1 MNSARVNNFDLIRL
15 VAALQVL
22 IYHALTHFNLNSV
35 YQDKIKAVISYFPG
49 VPIFFTISGFLIYK
63 SIERNSHDLKRYFKN
78 RLIRIFPA
86 LFICLLFTVIL
97 LASSNELTFPDFF
110 SASFWL
116 WIAAQLS
123 IFQFYKMPSLATWGV
138 GHPNGSLWSIS
149 VELQYYFFLPL
160 LFLSVFKWRKT
171 KLVQNLTFLF
181 LGLLSLVYA
190 SYQKTV
196 ILESEM
202 AGNIMGVI
210 LFNYLYFFCIG
221 ILIYINFEFISKFLK
236 NKGLFWLVFFVSY
249 TLIFR
254 NWLGLFDNIYEV
266 SAYGFLG
273 ATLLGIATISLTYTA
288 PSLSNKLLRGNDI
301 SYGMYIFHMP
311 IFNYFI
317 NQQKEISWEKLIF
330 ICAIVICVAYLSWRF
345 IEKKMLQF
353 KV

>member
-1 MNSARVNNFDLIRL
+1 M
-15 VAALQVL
+15 AALQVL
-22 IYHALTHFNLNSV
+22 IYHALTHFDLNSV
-35 YQDKIKAVISYFPG
+35 YQEKVKAIIAYFPG

-86 LFICLLFTVIL
+86 LFICLLFTISL
-97 LASSNELTFPDFF
+97 LLISKEISFSNFF
-110 SASFWL
+110 TSSFWL
-116 WIAAQLS
+116 WVAAQLTV
-123 IFQFYKMPSLATWGV
+123 FQFYKMPSLTSWGV

-160 LFLSVFKWRKT
+160 LFLSIFKWRKT
-171 KLVQNLTFLF
+171 RLVENIVFLS
-181 LGLLSLVYA
+181 LGLLSLLFA
-190 SYQKTV
+190 SYQKIV

-221 ILIYINFEFISKFLK
+221 ILIYINFDFLSKFFK
-236 NKGLFWLVFFVSY
+236 NWGLLWVGSFIAYMLV
-249 TLIFR
+249 FR
-254 NWLGLFDNIYEV
+254 NWLGLFDNVYEV
-266 SAYGFLG
+266 SFYGVLG
-273 ATLLGIATISLTYTA
+273 ATLLAFATISLTYTA
-288 PSLSNKLLRGNDI
+288 PSLSNKLLQGNDI
-301 SYGMYIFHMP
+301 SYGIYIFHMP

-353 KV
+353 KL